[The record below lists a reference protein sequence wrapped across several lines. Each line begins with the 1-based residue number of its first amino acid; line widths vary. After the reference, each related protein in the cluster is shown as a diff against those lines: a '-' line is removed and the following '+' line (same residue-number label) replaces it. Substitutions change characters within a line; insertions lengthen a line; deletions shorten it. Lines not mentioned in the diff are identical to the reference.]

1 MIDMYGE
8 DFHKQLFAISL
19 KPKKYSMPE
28 VRDMLAD
35 LKERV
40 KEQEAQLESLRPTQE
55 DDY

>member
-8 DFHKQLFAISL
+8 DFHKQLFADSL

-40 KEQEAQLESLRPTQE
+40 KEQEKQIESLKSTQE
-55 DDY
+55 EDY